1 MYFDFEDNRPD
12 TPHIPRPMSSREV
25 VLITVNLHLLFLVAI
40 LLGPKI
46 PFVQRI
52 IEARQ
57 AEAELQRQQQQQALQ
72 QERPRF
78 VTVEPLRERPA
89 PPRERADLSDLDRR
103 ARTPRAPD
111 PRNPLPYSRGNS
123 IERAEAQP
131 ESAPAPGNAAGDPAP
146 TQPQPQPPPVQLPQ
160 SDTGLSRPTENTRP
174 RGSLGVLADAI
185 RNVERYAQTEQFHNP
200 QGGKDQEFD
209 SGISFDTK
217 GVDFG
222 WWLARFKARLRRNW
236 LPLIPQ
242 AVMTMHGR
250 VVVTF
255 YVHKDGRITEVTVL
269 RPSPIDGFTV
279 AARGAVQLS
288 NPVDRLPEEYPDDKA
303 FFTVTF
309 FYNEY
314 PGQP

>member
-25 VLITVNLHLLFLVAI
+25 VLITVNLHLVVLVAI
-40 LLGPKI
+40 LLGPQI
-46 PFVQRI
+46 PFVKRI

-78 VTVEPLRERPA
+78 VTVQPRLDRPA
-89 PPRERADLSDLDRR
+89 PPRERAELSDLDRR
-103 ARTPRAPD
+103 ARTQRAPD
-111 PRNPLPYSRGNS
+111 PRNELPFSRGNS
-123 IERAEAQP
+123 VERTEAQP
-131 ESAPAPGNAAGDPAP
+131 ESAPANTAGDPASAP
-146 TQPQPQPPPVQLPQ
+146 TQPQPQAPPVPLPQ
-160 SDTGLSRPTENTRP
+160 ADKGLSRTENTRP

-200 QGGKDQEFD
+200 QGGKDQDFD

-222 WWLARFKARLRRNW
+222 WWLARFKAQLRRNW
-236 LPLIPQ
+236 IPLIPQ

-255 YVHKDGRITEVTVL
+255 YVHKDGRISEVSVL
-269 RPSPIDGFTV
+269 RPSPVDGFTT
-279 AARGAVQLS
+279 AAQGAVLRT
-288 NPVDRLPEEYPDDKA
+288 NPTLPLPSEYPDNQA

-314 PGQP
+314 PGAP

>member
-40 LLGPKI
+40 LLGPQI
-46 PFVQRI
+46 PFVKRI

-78 VTVEPLRERPA
+78 VTVQPRLDRPA

-103 ARTPRAPD
+103 ARTQRAPD
-111 PRNPLPYSRGNS
+111 PRNELPFSRGNS
-123 IERAEAQP
+123 VERTEAQP
-131 ESAPAPGNAAGDPAP
+131 ESAPANTPGDPAPAP
-146 TQPQPQPPPVQLPQ
+146 TQPQPQAPPVPLPQ
-160 SDTGLSRPTENTRP
+160 ADKGLSRTDNTRP

-200 QGGKDQEFD
+200 QGGKDQDFD

-222 WWLARFKARLRRNW
+222 WWLARFKAQLRRNW
-236 LPLIPQ
+236 IPLIPQ

-255 YVHKDGRITEVTVL
+255 YVHKDGRISEVSVL
-269 RPSPIDGFTV
+269 RPSPVNGFTT
-279 AARGAVQLS
+279 AAQGAVLTT
-288 NPVDRLPEEYPDDKA
+288 NPTLPLPSEYPDDQA

-314 PGQP
+314 PGAP